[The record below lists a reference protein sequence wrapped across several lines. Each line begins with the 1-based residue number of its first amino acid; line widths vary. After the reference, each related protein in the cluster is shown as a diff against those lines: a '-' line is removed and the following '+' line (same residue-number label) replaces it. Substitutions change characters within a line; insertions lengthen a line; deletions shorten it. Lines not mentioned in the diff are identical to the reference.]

1 MSFLRLQPAWNYF
14 TKTSPCVNSR
24 LAVVLVELLPGDVPF
39 PLLIP
44 SQTLCTSGPLEPP
57 QASPCLEEQMSNCFE
72 RPSCPLCP
80 ISLDIQTVMKPVHG
94 KRPGRVIWKR
104 NKTLWGGHWC
114 VLLMFFFNLPP
125 ELSLNAAD
133 FQGDHTGH
141 CLYLILC
148 IRKLS
153 GDKKSDHAHWD
164 QQIVATLVDFK
175 RREKVFCRTG
185 SFILKHTLYP
195 KDQNLVTQE
204 SA

>member
-1 MSFLRLQPAWNYF
+1 
-14 TKTSPCVNSR
+14 
-24 LAVVLVELLPGDVPF
+24 
-39 PLLIP
+39 
-44 SQTLCTSGPLEPP
+44 
-57 QASPCLEEQMSNCFE
+57 
-72 RPSCPLCP
+72 
-80 ISLDIQTVMKPVHG
+80 
-94 KRPGRVIWKR
+94 
-104 NKTLWGGHWC
+104 
-114 VLLMFFFNLPP
+114 MFFFNLPP

-175 RREKVFCRTG
+175 RREKVFCSTG